1 MNKHKNALCELK
13 AYTAPAFVH
22 RGLAY
27 SIWNVYKRPVVAL
40 FEDKLRCR
48 SWGSRTVNIYL
59 HIYLFLSEWILRA
72 PEGAIDPAF
81 LKEHDPLISCG
92 VGGRGRGG
100 DRWPL
105 PLLLLLHQGH
115 VARRRTPARR
125 PSWDHLRLRPRRDLL
140 QGSRDAGAGGGR
152 GVRTSRMRTK
162 DVREVSRSEGVDGR
176 RAGNGRAYPCV

>member
-1 MNKHKNALCELK
+1 MHYANWKPTQQRPLFTVDWPIRYGTFIKDQSLHCLK
-13 AYTAPAFVH
+13 INYA
-22 RGLAY
+22 
-27 SIWNVYKRPVVAL
+27 VVR
-40 FEDKLRCR
+40 EVPE
-48 SWGSRTVNIYL
+48 TVNIYL
-59 HIYLFLSEWILRA
+59 HIYLFLSVWILRA
-72 PEGAIDPAF
+72 PEGAIDPAL

-100 DRWPL
+100 DRRPL

-176 RAGNGRAYPCV
+176 RAGNGLPYPCV